1 MQFPKNITKLSEN
14 SLKTLWCPTEMNEH
28 SKKLFELNTL
38 WRVKNISDSSPK
50 GNQFI
55 FIYNIE

>member
-14 SLKTLWCPTEMNEH
+14 SLKTEMNEH

-55 FIYNIE
+55 FILQY